1 MQSKPFS
8 ITTPVEKVKKR
19 CGVSR
24 WKTASWNLCRFT
36 HKGCVAPVALSAF
49 EVELISTFEPAPR
62 VLFFPLS
69 HAGLGN
75 NRWHFEL
82 HEKARAALQRPL
94 EPTNERM
101 KGEGRMALFF
111 LQLSTRK
118 KERLF
123 PRCCCCCR
131 RCWQV
136 MATKCPLAFFQ
147 HTLFSAKRET
157 NWWVETAKRCCC
169 FASGKLLRPFSLG
182 SAGEPVDSRFTEKA
196 LDQRVSC
203 FVNRLTLHPWDSRAT
218 RRLTQPKN
226 GRGDREERRGL
237 REPRDETWGSNRK
250 TLPVTRH
257 FLAVI
262 SDTDRGACDL

>member
-1 MQSKPFS
+1 MVKPLALGVGSKERLTVTEFNLECLTAGDAHCTCLTTEGSVQSKPFS

-24 WKTASWNLCRFT
+24 WKTASRNLCRFT

-82 HEKARAALQRPL
+82 HEEARAALQSPL
-94 EPTNERM
+94 ERMNERK

-111 LQLSTRK
+111 FQLSTRK
-118 KERLF
+118 ERRLF
-123 PRCCCCCR
+123 PRCCCCC
-131 RCWQV
+131 CWQA
-136 MATKCPLAFFQ
+136 MTTKCPLVFFQ

-157 NWWVETAKRCCC
+157 NLWVETAKRCCC
-169 FASGKLLRPFSLG
+169 FASGKATQPFFAGKRSRPGGFAFHRESTG
-182 SAGEPVDSRFTEKA
+182 SAGLVFR
-196 LDQRVSC
+196 
-203 FVNRLTLHPWDSRAT
+203 
-218 RRLTQPKN
+218 
-226 GRGDREERRGL
+226 
-237 REPRDETWGSNRK
+237 
-250 TLPVTRH
+250 
-257 FLAVI
+257 
-262 SDTDRGACDL
+262 